1 MQCKATYISYFWNI
15 LLYLTEVL
23 KRVLKNPSLISSA
36 ISIIMQELEKSFHV
50 ENLDLIS
57 SKWTY
62 VLAHREPKL

>member
-1 MQCKATYISYFWNI
+1 MQWKATYISYFWNI

-23 KRVLKNPSLISSA
+23 KTVLKNPSLISSA

-50 ENLDLIS
+50 ENLDLVS